1 MSTQDIIFK
10 TTSHKPREKDEM
22 LLRSKHM
29 EKQELKISKL
39 RSTKELPW
47 QVKADTCFKKCKII
61 STILE
66 LINVYFSIL
75 ISIIAP

>member
-29 EKQELKISKL
+29 EKQEI
-39 RSTKELPW
+39 E
-47 QVKADTCFKKCKII
+47 DI
-61 STILE
+61 
-66 LINVYFSIL
+66 
-75 ISIIAP
+75 